1 MWDSTALPPVGPE
14 ELQELTVHITVS
26 YCHMSEQI
34 TACLWLTYF
43 ITVMHEWYAGDYT
56 SLSFVF

>member
-14 ELQELTVHITVS
+14 ELQELTVPITVS

-34 TACLWLTYF
+34 MLAFGLH
-43 ITVMHEWYAGDYT
+43 I
-56 SLSFVF
+56 S